1 MFSNLFVYCL
11 YRSSK
16 LKGTTVENK
25 ERTEVLITRY
35 IYLIVTNLL
44 STYYNTVSFQFQRDF
59 FGQPVKSETRCDSI
73 KETRT
78 GSSTSIWFRFNEGF
92 SDAVKKTIRIQD
104 LL

>member
-1 MFSNLFVYCL
+1 MFSSLFIYL
-11 YRSSK
+11 YRSSSK
-16 LKGTTVENK
+16 LKVTTVENK
-25 ERTEVLITRY
+25 DRTEVLITRY

-44 STYYNTVSFQFQRDF
+44 STYYNTESFQFQRDF
-59 FGQPVKSETRCDSI
+59 FGQPVKSETRPDSI

-92 SDAVKKTIRIQD
+92 SDAVKKTIQIQD